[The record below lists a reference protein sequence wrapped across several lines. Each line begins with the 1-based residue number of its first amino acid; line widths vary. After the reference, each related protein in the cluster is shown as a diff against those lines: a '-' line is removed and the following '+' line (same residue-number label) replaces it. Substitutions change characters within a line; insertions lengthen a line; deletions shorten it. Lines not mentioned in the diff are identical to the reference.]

1 MEVAGANPSRTL
13 ADAAVAAAAATCR
26 IFRAAF
32 IDIKIYT
39 SSKGEKTDEFPHP
52 SVRTMYVRPSSLA
65 IASRKLINS
74 LSLSTDIV
82 SQFLCQV
89 L

>member
-1 MEVAGANPSRTL
+1 MEVARANPSSTL
-13 ADAAVAAAAATCR
+13 ADAAAAAAATCR
-26 IFRAAF
+26 IFQVAF

-39 SSKGEKTDEFPHP
+39 SSKGEKEFPHP
-52 SVRTMYVRPSSLA
+52 SVRTKYVCPSSLA
-65 IASRKLINS
+65 IASRKLIDS